1 MSECCLTPTQ
11 QLFSYIMA
19 RENKYLQRAGD
30 EISFV
35 LDQHISQQYTT
46 NSNPSKIKTY
56 NFFFYK
62 TFMPLN

>member
-1 MSECCLTPTQ
+1 
-11 QLFSYIMA
+11 MA

>member
-19 RENKYLQRAGD
+19 REKTYLQGAGD

-35 LDQHISQQYTT
+35 LDQHIYQQSPT
-46 NSNPSKIKTY
+46 NYSRGRE
-56 NFFFYK
+56 
-62 TFMPLN
+62 